1 MISKE
6 ELRSNWEKFS
16 GFDLRKLLED
26 NQNLSL
32 PMLTT
37 VGRGVA
43 VCAFVYSCLPGG
55 KVVVAQ
61 RHVWGEKGHQM
72 MLCKS
77 EYRAD
82 IADMRAIDQA
92 EYLDLWCEAAP
103 FLFSDTLSE
112 QEKACCARYFALF
125 ERSASSGQIYLTENK
140 PLALWAKKQELL

>member
-6 ELRSNWEKFS
+6 ELRSNWEKYS

-37 VGRGVA
+37 LGKGIA
-43 VCAFVYSCLPGG
+43 VCAFIYSCIPGG

-61 RHVWGEKGHQM
+61 RHVWSDKGHQM

-92 EYLDLWCEAAP
+92 EYLDVWCEAAP
-103 FLFSDTLSE
+103 FLFADTLSE
-112 QEKACCARYFALF
+112 QEKACCTRYFALL
-125 ERSASSGQIYLTENK
+125 RSSEHLGQIYLTENK
-140 PLALWAKKQELL
+140 PLALWAMKQELL